1 MRGRGALILLV
12 AWLLVGGCRADL
24 FGAPGASP
32 SPSIVPAT
40 TAAPT
45 LRFVVDPAGSLVT
58 VRVREQLVSLPA
70 ASDAVLTTSA
80 ISGQIGLTRDG
91 RLTTESALLVDLTTL
106 ASDEP
111 RRDTY
116 VKQETLDTRRF
127 PTAEL
132 GVVGSVGLPQP
143 LPQSG
148 EWRFSLVSTMT
159 LHDVTREITWEVTG
173 QRVGREIRATARTT
187 LRFADFA
194 LRRPVVAAVLSV
206 QDEIRMEVLL
216 RAVQR

>member
-1 MRGRGALILLV
+1 MRGRGPLILLV

-24 FGAPGASP
+24 FGAPGVSP

-116 VKQETLDTRRF
+116 VKQETLETRRF

>member
-1 MRGRGALILLV
+1 MRRRGSLILLA

-24 FGAPGASP
+24 FTAAGASP

-58 VRVREQLVSLPA
+58 VRVREQLVGLPA